1 MPRPRLTPAG
11 MRTLQ
16 AGLPTTDSFENAQA
30 QLGVSY
36 GQSPTNLLSGSTYN
50 YSPIT
55 RNRLLLE
62 NAYRSSWLVRRA
74 IDTPAEDMTREGIDF
89 DTTAPPDIVD
99 ACQQFWQEWGLWQQL
114 HSGIS
119 WGRLYGGAI
128 VVPIIEGQDLSTR
141 LYPVTVRQ
149 DQFKGVLI
157 LDRWMCQ
164 PALTDLVETPGWD
177 FGLPRYYDVY
187 GSSPT
192 KPNARIHH
200 SRVIRFEGDPLP
212 YWQRQAENLWS
223 ASVLES
229 PYDRFLAYDSTS
241 LGAAQLVYKAHLR
254 TMKVKGLRN
263 IIAQGG
269 KMMEGLTAQMNFVR
283 YMQSIEGM
291 ALIDQDDEL
300 ESSQYSFGGLSD
312 IMLQFGQQISG
323 SLGIPLVRLFGQSPT
338 GLNSSG
344 ESDLSNYY
352 DHIKSLQERVMRRG
366 ISLLVDLTIR
376 SVTGLPPP
384 KGTTFKF
391 TNLWQIEEN
400 EKQQNAQ
407 LSTQTVL
414 SVYEAGLISAQ
425 VALKE
430 LRQQSKATGVW
441 SNITD
446 EDIAAADQV
455 PPAPEMPDATGSGYP
470 ADGEEGMT
478 EEGSAPDNAG
488 PLDEP
493 PMATRMGQPTD
504 PAVG

>member
-1 MPRPRLTPAG
+1 
-11 MRTLQ
+11 
-16 AGLPTTDSFENAQA
+16 
-30 QLGVSY
+30 
-36 GQSPTNLLSGSTYN
+36 
-50 YSPIT
+50 
-55 RNRLLLE
+55 
-62 NAYRSSWLVRRA
+62 
-74 IDTPAEDMTREGIDF
+74 
-89 DTTAPPDIVD
+89 
-99 ACQQFWQEWGLWQQL
+99 
-114 HSGIS
+114 
-119 WGRLYGGAI
+119 
-128 VVPIIEGQDLSTR
+128 
-141 LYPVTVRQ
+141 
-149 DQFKGVLI
+149 
-157 LDRWMCQ
+157 
-164 PALTDLVETPGWD
+164 
-177 FGLPRYYDVY
+177 
-187 GSSPT
+187 
-192 KPNARIHH
+192 
-200 SRVIRFEGDPLP
+200 
-212 YWQRQAENLWS
+212 
-223 ASVLES
+223 
-229 PYDRFLAYDSTS
+229 
-241 LGAAQLVYKAHLR
+241 
-254 TMKVKGLRN
+254 
-263 IIAQGG
+263 
-269 KMMEGLTAQMNFVR
+269 MNFVR

-352 DHIKSLQERVMRRG
+352 DHIKSLQERIMRRG

-488 PLDEP
+488 PLDAP